1 MNIVILG
8 YSGFIGNNLVDY
20 YSKKKEINLFLIYR
34 NNKKIYKN
42 TKQKKYL
49 PSYFNPNNFKNRQI
63 NLNKCYN
70 SATFVELAPKY
81 KLNNINLTL
90 WDKFYVQS
98 KKTKE
103 IVEHIERLYGVPIFI
118 MTCGN
123 TTIYQEKVL
132 VEEIN
137 SEDLVELMYEEHDVT
152 IPILA
157 KATC

>member
-1 MNIVILG
+1 
-8 YSGFIGNNLVDY
+8 
-20 YSKKKEINLFLIYR
+20 
-34 NNKKIYKN
+34 
-42 TKQKKYL
+42 
-49 PSYFNPNNFKNRQI
+49 
-63 NLNKCYN
+63 
-70 SATFVELAPKY
+70 
-81 KLNNINLTL
+81 
-90 WDKFYVQS
+90 
-98 KKTKE
+98 
-103 IVEHIERLYGVPIFI
+103 